1 MIVDELKYK
10 ILEQFGF
17 PPTPEQA
24 NALDVFARFMT
35 DRNPHAVMIL
45 RGSAGTGKTS
55 LSGAIVRTMKAIG
68 QKVMLLAPT
77 GRAAKVFSLSSGS
90 PAFTIHRRIYREK
103 AFSGVDGQFNLNDNL
118 YTDTLFMVDEASMIS
133 NLGLGG
139 TTFGSGCLL
148 DDLVHFVYQGHNDR
162 LMLIGDKAQLP
173 PIGEE
178 ESPALHAA
186 MLEGYGLSVYECDL
200 NEVLRQSEQSG
211 ILYNATKIR
220 QMITHDDITQLPKI
234 HFSGFSD
241 IQQMPG
247 AELIEALADSYHH
260 VGLDDTI
267 VVTRSNKRANIF
279 NQGIRNMVL
288 DRDEELS
295 QGDIL
300 MIVKNNYY
308 WMEEERKKVSEERR
322 VKSEETAFGGRRES
336 QFNCLANHK
345 VPSSK
350 FQVQSKEVQS
360 NEIPS
365 FLANGDRA
373 KVLRVRRRI
382 DLYGFHF
389 ATLLLQFPDY
399 DNYELEATVLLDT
412 LTSEAPALTHEQQEM
427 LFHQVEEDYQDI
439 SLKADRMKAIRNDKF
454 YNALQVKFAYAVT
467 CHKAQGGQWAHVY
480 VDQGYMTDD
489 MLTPDYIHWLY
500 TAFTRATEML
510 YLVNWPKTQNA
521 DSPQ

>member
-1 MIVDELKYK
+1 MNIEELKYL
-10 ILEQFGF
+10 ILQQFGF

-24 NALDVFARFMT
+24 QALDVFVQFMT
-35 DRNPHAVMIL
+35 DSNPHAVMIL

-55 LSGAIVRTMKAIG
+55 LSGAIVRTLRAVR

-77 GRAAKVFSLSSGS
+77 GRAAKVFSLNSGM
-90 PAFTIHRRIYREK
+90 PAYTIHRRIYREK
-103 AFSGVDGQFNLNDNL
+103 AFAGVDGQFNLNDNL
-118 YTDTLFMVDEASMIS
+118 YTDTLFMVDEASMIA

-148 DDLVHFVYQGHNDR
+148 DDLVHFVYQGRNDR
-162 LMLIGDKAQLP
+162 LLLIGDKAQLP
-173 PIGEE
+173 PVGEE
-178 ESPALHAA
+178 ESPALSAA
-186 MLEGYGLSVYECDL
+186 MLQGYGLSVYECDL
-200 NEVLRQSEQSG
+200 NEVVRQSQQSG
-211 ILYNATKIR
+211 ILFNATRIR

-234 HFSGFSD
+234 RFSGFSD
-241 IQQMPG
+241 IREMPG
-247 AELIEALADSYHH
+247 AELIEALGDSYHQ

-288 DRDEELS
+288 DREEELES
-295 QGDIL
+295 GDML

-308 WMEEERKKVSEERR
+308 WMEEERKKIKEREER
-322 VKSEETAFGGRRES
+322 K
-336 QFNCLANHK
+336 
-345 VPSSK
+345 
-350 FQVQSKEVQS
+350 VQS
-360 NEIPS
+360 NELPA

-373 KVLRVRRRI
+373 KVMKVSRRI

-389 ATLLLQFPDY
+389 ATLLLKFPDY

-412 LTSEAPALTHEQQEM
+412 LTSEAPALTHEQQEQ
-427 LFHQVEEDYQDI
+427 LFHKIEEDYQDI
-439 SLKADRMKAIRNDKF
+439 PLKADRMKAIRQDPYF
-454 YNALQVKFAYAVT
+454 NALQVKFAYAVT
-467 CHKAQGGQWAHVY
+467 CHKAQGGQWSHVY

-510 YLVNWPKTQNA
+510 YLVNWPKTQVEGE
-521 DSPQ
+521 

>member
-1 MIVDELKYK
+1 MVVDELKYK
-10 ILEQFGF
+10 ILQQFGF
-17 PPTPEQA
+17 PPTLEQA
-24 NALDVFARFMT
+24 NALDVFARFLT
-35 DRNPHAVMIL
+35 DRNPQVVMIL

-55 LSGAIVRTMKAIG
+55 LSGAIVRTLQAIR

-77 GRAAKVFSLSSGS
+77 GRAAKVFSLNSGT
-90 PAFTIHRRIYREK
+90 PAYTIHRRIYREK
-103 AFSGVDGQFNLNDNL
+103 SFSGVDGQFNLNDNL
-118 YTDTLFMVDEASMIS
+118 FTDTLFMVDEASMVA
-133 NLGLGG
+133 NMGLGG
-139 TTFGSGCLL
+139 MSFGSGCLL
-148 DDLVHFVYQGHNDR
+148 DDLVHFVYQGRNDR

-173 PIGEE
+173 PVGEE
-178 ESPALHAA
+178 ESPALNAA
-186 MLEGYGLSVYECDL
+186 MLQGYGLTVYECDL

-211 ILYNATKIR
+211 ILYNATMIR

-234 HFSGFSD
+234 RFTGFSD
-241 IQQMPG
+241 IKPMPG
-247 AELIEALADSYHH
+247 AELLEALADSYHH

-288 DRDEELS
+288 DREEELS

-308 WMEEERKKVSEERR
+308 WMEEERKKIKE
-322 VKSEETAFGGRRES
+322 KDN
-336 QFNCLANHK
+336 Q
-345 VPSSK
+345 VPS
-350 FQVQSKEVQS
+350 
-360 NEIPS
+360 NDIPA

-373 KVLRVRRRI
+373 KVLKVRRRI
-382 DLYGFHF
+382 DLYGFRF

-399 DNYELEATVLLDT
+399 GNYELEATVLLDT
-412 LTSEAPALTHEQQEM
+412 LTSEAPALTHEQQEQ
-427 LFHQVEEDYQDI
+427 LFHQIEEDYQDVP
-439 SLKADRMKAIRNDKF
+439 LKADRMKAIRQDQF

-510 YLVNWPKTQNA
+510 YLVNWPETQIET
-521 DSPQ
+521 S

>member
-1 MIVDELKYK
+1 MVVDELKYK
-10 ILEQFGF
+10 ILQQFGF
-17 PPTPEQA
+17 PPTQEQA
-24 NALDVFARFMT
+24 NALDVFARFLT
-35 DRNPHAVMIL
+35 DRNPQVVMIL

-55 LSGAIVRTMKAIG
+55 LSGAIVRTLQAIR

-77 GRAAKVFSLSSGS
+77 GRAAKVFSLNSGT
-90 PAFTIHRRIYREK
+90 PAYTIHRRIYREK
-103 AFSGVDGQFNLNDNL
+103 SFSGVDGQFNLNDNL
-118 YTDTLFMVDEASMIS
+118 FTDTLFMVDEASMVA
-133 NLGLGG
+133 NMGLGG
-139 TTFGSGCLL
+139 MSFGSGCLL
-148 DDLVHFVYQGHNDR
+148 DDLVHFVYQGRNDR

-173 PIGEE
+173 PVGEE
-178 ESPALHAA
+178 ESPALNAA
-186 MLEGYGLSVYECDL
+186 MLQGYGLTVYECDL

-211 ILYNATKIR
+211 ILYNATMIR

-234 HFSGFSD
+234 RFTGFSD
-241 IQQMPG
+241 IKPMPG

-288 DRDEELS
+288 DREEELS

-308 WMEEERKKVSEERR
+308 WMEEERKKMKE
-322 VKSEETAFGGRRES
+322 KDN
-336 QFNCLANHK
+336 Q
-345 VPSSK
+345 VP
-350 FQVQSKEVQS
+350 S
-360 NEIPS
+360 NEIPA

-373 KVLRVRRRI
+373 KVLKVRRRI
-382 DLYGFHF
+382 DLYGFRF

-399 DNYELEATVLLDT
+399 GNYELEATVLLDT
-412 LTSEAPALTHEQQEM
+412 LTSEAPALTHEQQEQ
-427 LFHQVEEDYQDI
+427 LFHQIEEDYQDVP
-439 SLKADRMKAIRNDKF
+439 LKADRMKAIRQDQF

-510 YLVNWPKTQNA
+510 YLVNWPETQIET
-521 DSPQ
+521 S

>member
-1 MIVDELKYK
+1 MNIEELKYQ
-10 ILEQFGF
+10 ILQQFGF

-24 NALDVFARFMT
+24 QALDVFVQFMT
-35 DRNPHAVMIL
+35 DSNPHAVMIL

-55 LSGAIVRTMKAIG
+55 LSGAIVRTLRAVR

-77 GRAAKVFSLSSGS
+77 GRAAKVFSLNSGM
-90 PAFTIHRRIYREK
+90 PAYTIHRRIYREK
-103 AFSGVDGQFNLNDNL
+103 AFAGVDGQFNLNDNL
-118 YTDTLFMVDEASMIS
+118 YTDTLFMVDEASMIA

-148 DDLVHFVYQGHNDR
+148 DDLVHFVYQGRNGR
-162 LMLIGDKAQLP
+162 LLLIGDKAQLP
-173 PIGEE
+173 PVGEE
-178 ESPALHAA
+178 ESPALSAA
-186 MLEGYGLSVYECDL
+186 MLQGYGLSVYECDL
-200 NEVLRQSEQSG
+200 NEVVRQSQQSG
-211 ILYNATKIR
+211 ILFNATRIR

-234 HFSGFSD
+234 RFSGFSD
-241 IQQMPG
+241 IREMPG
-247 AELIEALADSYHH
+247 AELIEALGDSYHQ

-288 DRDEELS
+288 DREEELES
-295 QGDIL
+295 GDML

-308 WMEEERKKVSEERR
+308 WMEEERKKIKESEER
-322 VKSEETAFGGRRES
+322 K
-336 QFNCLANHK
+336 
-345 VPSSK
+345 
-350 FQVQSKEVQS
+350 VQS
-360 NEIPS
+360 NELPA

-373 KVLRVRRRI
+373 KVMKVSRRI

-389 ATLLLQFPDY
+389 ATLLLKFPDY

-412 LTSEAPALTHEQQEM
+412 LTSEAPALTHDQQEQ
-427 LFHQVEEDYQDI
+427 LFHKIEEDYQDI
-439 SLKADRMKAIRNDKF
+439 PLKADRMKAIRQDPYF
-454 YNALQVKFAYAVT
+454 NALQVKFAYAVT
-467 CHKAQGGQWAHVY
+467 CHKAQGGQWSHVY

-510 YLVNWPKTQNA
+510 YLVNWPKTQVEGE
-521 DSPQ
+521 

>member
-1 MIVDELKYK
+1 MVVDELKYK
-10 ILEQFGF
+10 ILLQFGF
-17 PPTPEQA
+17 PPTLEQA
-24 NALDVFARFMT
+24 NALDVFARFLT
-35 DRNPHAVMIL
+35 DRNPQVVMIL

-55 LSGAIVRTMKAIG
+55 LSGAIVRTLQSIR

-77 GRAAKVFSLSSGS
+77 GRAAKVFSLNSGT
-90 PAFTIHRRIYREK
+90 PAYTIHRRIYREK
-103 AFSGVDGQFNLNDNL
+103 SFSGVDGQFNLNDNL
-118 YTDTLFMVDEASMIS
+118 FTDTLFMVDEASMVA
-133 NLGLGG
+133 NMGLGG
-139 TTFGSGCLL
+139 MSFGSGCLL
-148 DDLVHFVYQGHNDR
+148 DDLVHFVYQGRNDR

-173 PIGEE
+173 PVGEE
-178 ESPALHAA
+178 ESPALNAA
-186 MLEGYGLSVYECDL
+186 MLQGYGLTVYECDL

-211 ILYNATKIR
+211 ILYNATMIR

-234 HFSGFSD
+234 RFTGFSD
-241 IQQMPG
+241 IKPMPG
-247 AELIEALADSYHH
+247 AELIQALAYSYHH

-288 DRDEELS
+288 DREEELS

-308 WMEEERKKVSEERR
+308 WMEEERKKIKE
-322 VKSEETAFGGRRES
+322 KDN
-336 QFNCLANHK
+336 Q
-345 VPSSK
+345 VPS
-350 FQVQSKEVQS
+350 
-360 NEIPS
+360 NDIPA

-373 KVLRVRRRI
+373 KVLKVRRRI
-382 DLYGFHF
+382 DLYGFRF
-389 ATLLLQFPDY
+389 ATLLLQFPY
-399 DNYELEATVLLDT
+399 YGNYELEATVLLDT
-412 LTSEAPALTHEQQEM
+412 LTSEAPALTHDQQEQ
-427 LFHQVEEDYQDI
+427 LFHQIEEDYQDVP
-439 SLKADRMKAIRNDKF
+439 LKADRMKAIRQDQF

-510 YLVNWPKTQNA
+510 YLVNWPETQIET
-521 DSPQ
+521 S

>member
-1 MIVDELKYK
+1 MNIEELKYQ
-10 ILEQFGF
+10 ILQQFGF

-24 NALDVFARFMT
+24 QALDVFVQFMT
-35 DRNPHAVMIL
+35 DSNPHAVMIL

-55 LSGAIVRTMKAIG
+55 LSGAIVRTLRAVR

-77 GRAAKVFSLSSGS
+77 GRAAKVFSLNSGM
-90 PAFTIHRRIYREK
+90 PAYTIHRRIYREK
-103 AFSGVDGQFNLNDNL
+103 AFAGVDGQFNLNDNL
-118 YTDTLFMVDEASMIS
+118 YTDTLFMVDEASMIA

-148 DDLVHFVYQGHNDR
+148 DDLIHFVYQGRNDR
-162 LMLIGDKAQLP
+162 LLLIGDKAQLP
-173 PIGEE
+173 PVGEE
-178 ESPALHAA
+178 ESPALSAA
-186 MLEGYGLSVYECDL
+186 MLQGYGLSVYECDL
-200 NEVLRQSEQSG
+200 NEVVRQSQQSG
-211 ILYNATKIR
+211 ILFNATCIR

-234 HFSGFSD
+234 RFSGFSD
-241 IQQMPG
+241 IREMPG
-247 AELIEALADSYHH
+247 AELIEALGDSYHH

-288 DRDEELS
+288 DREEELES
-295 QGDIL
+295 GDML

-308 WMEEERKKVSEERR
+308 WMEEERKKIKESEER
-322 VKSEETAFGGRRES
+322 K
-336 QFNCLANHK
+336 
-345 VPSSK
+345 
-350 FQVQSKEVQS
+350 VQS
-360 NEIPS
+360 NELPA

-373 KVLRVRRRI
+373 KVMKVSRRI

-389 ATLLLQFPDY
+389 ATLLLKFPDY

-412 LTSEAPALTHEQQEM
+412 LTSEAPALTHDQQEQ
-427 LFHQVEEDYQDI
+427 LFHKIEEDYQDI
-439 SLKADRMKAIRNDKF
+439 PLKADRMKAIRQDPYF
-454 YNALQVKFAYAVT
+454 NALQVKFAYAVT
-467 CHKAQGGQWAHVY
+467 CHKAQGGQWSHVY

-510 YLVNWPKTQNA
+510 YLVNWPNTQIEG
-521 DSPQ
+521 

>member
-1 MIVDELKYK
+1 MVVDELKYK
-10 ILEQFGF
+10 ILQQFGF
-17 PPTPEQA
+17 PPTQEQA
-24 NALDVFARFMT
+24 NALDVFARFLT
-35 DRNPHAVMIL
+35 DRNPQVVMIL

-55 LSGAIVRTMKAIG
+55 LSGAIVRTLQSIH

-77 GRAAKVFSLSSGS
+77 GRAAKVFSLNSGT
-90 PAFTIHRRIYREK
+90 PAYTIHRRIYREK
-103 AFSGVDGQFNLNDNL
+103 SFSGVDGQFNLNDNL
-118 YTDTLFMVDEASMIS
+118 FTDTLFMVDEASMVA
-133 NLGLGG
+133 NMGLGG
-139 TTFGSGCLL
+139 MSFGSGCLL
-148 DDLVHFVYQGHNDR
+148 DDLVHFVYQGRNDR

-173 PIGEE
+173 PVGEE
-178 ESPALHAA
+178 ESPALNAA
-186 MLEGYGLSVYECDL
+186 MLQGYGLTVYECDL

-211 ILYNATKIR
+211 ILYNATMIR

-234 HFSGFSD
+234 RFTGFSD
-241 IQQMPG
+241 IKPMPG
-247 AELIEALADSYHH
+247 AELLEALADSYHH

-288 DRDEELS
+288 DREEELS

-308 WMEEERKKVSEERR
+308 WMEEERKKLSEERR
-322 VKSEETAFGGRRES
+322 VKSEE
-336 QFNCLANHK
+336 FNCLANHK
-345 VPSSK
+345 VQSSNLK
-350 FQVQSKEVQS
+350 AQS
-360 NEIPS
+360 NEIPA

-373 KVLRVRRRI
+373 KVLKVRRRI
-382 DLYGFHF
+382 DLYGFRF

-399 DNYELEATVLLDT
+399 GNYELEATVLLDT
-412 LTSEAPALTHEQQEM
+412 LTSEAPALTHEQQEQ
-427 LFHQVEEDYQDI
+427 LFHQIEEDYQDVP
-439 SLKADRMKAIRNDKF
+439 LKADRMKAIRQDQF

-510 YLVNWPKTQNA
+510 YLVNWPETQIET
-521 DSPQ
+521 S

>member
-1 MIVDELKYK
+1 MVVDELKYK
-10 ILEQFGF
+10 ILQQFGF
-17 PPTPEQA
+17 PPTQEQA
-24 NALDVFARFMT
+24 NALDVFARFLT
-35 DRNPHAVMIL
+35 DRNPQVVMIL

-55 LSGAIVRTMKAIG
+55 LSGAIVRTLQAIR

-77 GRAAKVFSLSSGS
+77 GRAAKVFSLNSGT
-90 PAFTIHRRIYREK
+90 PAYTIHRRIYREK
-103 AFSGVDGQFNLNDNL
+103 SFSGVDGQFNLNANL
-118 YTDTLFMVDEASMIS
+118 FTDTLFMVDEASMVA
-133 NLGLGG
+133 NMGLGG
-139 TTFGSGCLL
+139 MNFGSGCLL
-148 DDLVHFVYQGHNDR
+148 DDLVHFVYQGRNDR

-173 PIGEE
+173 PVGEE
-178 ESPALHAA
+178 ESPALNAA
-186 MLEGYGLSVYECDL
+186 MLQGYGLTVYECDL

-211 ILYNATKIR
+211 ILYNATMIR

-234 HFSGFSD
+234 RFSGFSD
-241 IQQMPG
+241 IRQMPG

-288 DRDEELS
+288 DREEELS

-308 WMEEERKKVSEERR
+308 WMEEERKKIKE
-322 VKSEETAFGGRRES
+322 KDN
-336 QFNCLANHK
+336 Q
-345 VPSSK
+345 VPS
-350 FQVQSKEVQS
+350 
-360 NEIPS
+360 NDIPA

-373 KVLRVRRRI
+373 KVLKVRRRI
-382 DLYGFHF
+382 DLYGFRF

-399 DNYELEATVLLDT
+399 GNYELEATVLLDT
-412 LTSEAPALTHEQQEM
+412 LTSEAPALTHEQQEQ
-427 LFHQVEEDYQDI
+427 LFHQIEEDYQDVP
-439 SLKADRMKAIRNDKF
+439 LKADRMKAIRQDRF

-510 YLVNWPKTQNA
+510 YLVNWPETQIET
-521 DSPQ
+521 S